1 MKSSNT
7 QKVVRKYPLKP
18 MDARGRRIRK
28 GDLVRIVGMPVL
40 NGMRRTSRLEAEPVF
55 RHIRGTC
62 KRVHRFTRYGFAEI
76 FFKIRNGRYAGW
88 HSVEIEP
95 DLLMVQRKRA

>member
-1 MKSSNT
+1 M
-7 QKVVRKYPLKP
+7 RKYPLNP
-18 MDARGRRIRK
+18 IDAKGRRIHK
-28 GDLVRIVGMPVL
+28 GDLVRIVGMPDL
-40 NGMRRTSRLEAEPVF
+40 RSMRKNSRREVAPVF

-62 KRVHRFTRYGFAEI
+62 KRVRGFTRYGFAEI
-76 FFKIRNGRYAGW
+76 FFKIRTGRYAGW